1 MGLYSVLNKKGI
13 IKGEN
18 VETINCVKTTVF
30 AEQRAMRIMT
40 RDGLKI
46 ITVPV
51 MDNKNLTKG

>member
-18 VETINCVKTTVF
+18 VEAMSCVKTTVF

-40 RDGLKI
+40 KDGLKI

-51 MDNKNLTKG
+51 MENK